1 MKTVF
6 KLFVPVLLLAA
17 AAIFMTPSSVM
28 TQNAPLKIGAVDVYK
43 IFDNY
48 KKVQD
53 LKKSLST
60 EWEALSQKQNQLEQ
74 QWKTQLENFNVQR
87 EMMSEEAVKQK
98 QAELQATQRS
108 MMQELGGERQKIQE
122 LESKG
127 MEPILQILNE
137 VIREYAQENGYDLI
151 FKRQYMAFISDK
163 YDITEEVIQI
173 LAQKP

>member
-1 MKTVF
+1 MKNLFRLILPVF
-6 KLFVPVLLLAA
+6 ILSAVTLLW
-17 AAIFMTPSSVM
+17 MPSPVM
-28 TQNAPLKIGAVDVYK
+28 TQTTPLKIGAVDVYK

-74 QWKTQLENFNVQR
+74 QWKSELENFKVQR
-87 EMMSEEAVKQK
+87 EMMSEDAVKQK
-98 QAELQATQRS
+98 QAELQSMQRN
-108 MMQELGGERQKIQE
+108 MLQELGGEKEKIQE

-127 MEPILQILNE
+127 MEPILKDLNE
-137 VIREYAQENGYDLI
+137 VIKEYANQNGYDLI

-163 YDITEEVIQI
+163 YDITDEVIQI